1 MAMKVSDIL
10 RVKGNTLYALG
21 PDQTLWQA
29 VQTMAGHDIDSVDAG
44 YERRADRRRNA
55 EGLHPRL
62 AGAGER

>member
-1 MAMKVSDIL
+1 MKVGDIL

-29 VQTMAGHDIDSVDAG
+29 VQT
-44 YERRADRRRNA
+44 RCNA